1 MCCFGQRSRRS
12 WTCGR
17 GWERSAGH
25 HCGDA
30 HVRER
35 PEVESACALHR
46 DMWRIGRRA
55 VEVDDIRF
63 VQAARGCLA
72 LPCGGWT
79 ATVGEEAVERRRI
92 HKVQSRADDA
102 DGGAGDSDK
111 GRRMEKS
118 EGATV
123 SDPATHTRSL
133 PPHPQKLWPKA
144 MRCDEILR
152 SEEGD
157 RDHHT
162 RRKQTTRSSKKVHG
176 NDGGI
181 DETVENGS
189 ATEHAEA
196 SKRLKFLDDKRIV
209 TWRQVSFPAVFSS
222 YSIDRMAFPYQCL
235 RK

>member
-1 MCCFGQRSRRS
+1 
-12 WTCGR
+12 
-17 GWERSAGH
+17 
-25 HCGDA
+25 
-30 HVRER
+30 
-35 PEVESACALHR
+35 
-46 DMWRIGRRA
+46 
-55 VEVDDIRF
+55 
-63 VQAARGCLA
+63 
-72 LPCGGWT
+72 
-79 ATVGEEAVERRRI
+79 
-92 HKVQSRADDA
+92 
-102 DGGAGDSDK
+102 
-111 GRRMEKS
+111 MEKS

-196 SKRLKFLDDKRIV
+196 SKRLKFLDDQIHFLPS
-209 TWRQVSFPAVFSS
+209 SFHFPLHSHGCRRFVVLGTYQWNREPFPSS
-222 YSIDRMAFPYQCL
+222 LSKVIFPPVRSARL
-235 RK
+235 IAM

>member
-1 MCCFGQRSRRS
+1 
-12 WTCGR
+12 
-17 GWERSAGH
+17 
-25 HCGDA
+25 
-30 HVRER
+30 
-35 PEVESACALHR
+35 
-46 DMWRIGRRA
+46 
-55 VEVDDIRF
+55 
-63 VQAARGCLA
+63 
-72 LPCGGWT
+72 
-79 ATVGEEAVERRRI
+79 
-92 HKVQSRADDA
+92 
-102 DGGAGDSDK
+102 
-111 GRRMEKS
+111 MEKS

-181 DETVENGS
+181 DETAENGS

-196 SKRLKFLDDKRIV
+196 SKRLKFLDDESFVHFPPIC
-209 TWRQVSFPAVFSS
+209 WRSERST
-222 YSIDRMAFPYQCL
+222 RCL
-235 RK
+235 WRRAAGMRSV